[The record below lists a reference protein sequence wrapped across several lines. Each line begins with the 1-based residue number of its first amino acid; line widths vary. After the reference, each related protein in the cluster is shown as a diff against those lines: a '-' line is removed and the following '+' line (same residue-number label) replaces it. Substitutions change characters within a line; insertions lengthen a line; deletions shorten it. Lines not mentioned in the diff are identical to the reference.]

1 MKAQK
6 QYQFIINADISPFS
20 PNKRSHW
27 RKKAA
32 QVAAARDLATLAW
45 YGADRPH
52 IRQPVAVELFVE
64 RPRLLDHDNA
74 VASCKPFID
83 GCLSGAL
90 LPDDSPEW
98 VWMLTIRQAK
108 RKYHRLTITA
118 TVMEEGDNG

>member
-20 PNKRSHW
+20 PNQRSHW

-32 QVAAARDLATLAW
+32 QVAEARGLATVAW
-45 YGADRPH
+45 YEAGGHR
-52 IRQPVAVELFVE
+52 IRKPVAVELFVE

-98 VWMLTIRQAK
+98 VWTLTIRQAK

-118 TVMEEGDNG
+118 TVIQEDNNG